1 MLLDRREFLWGAGLA
16 FGALALPTRRSLGS
30 DYQLPPAARQA
41 LGVSPY
47 VYISPLLANGSE
59 STCHGEVWYFVDG
72 GDVVIAT
79 GADRWKSRA
88 LKRGR
93 DRARIWVG
101 DFGRARSADGPFR
114 QGPSFLA
121 RARFDEE
128 RATFDRLLES
138 FAVKYADG
146 WDKWDPRFRKG
157 YADGSRVVIRYV
169 PIGQ

>member
-1 MLLDRREFLWGAGLA
+1 LLGRREFLWGAGLA
-16 FGALALPTRRSLGS
+16 LGALALPTRRGFGS
-30 DYQLPPAARQA
+30 DYQLPADAQQA
-41 LGVSPY
+41 LGISPL
-47 VYISPLLANGSE
+47 VYISPLQANGSE
-59 STCHGEVWYFVDG
+59 SRCHGEVWYFVDG
-72 GDVVIAT
+72 GHVVIAT
-79 GADRWKSRA
+79 GSDRWKSRA
-88 LKRGR
+88 LKKGR

-101 DFGRARSADGPFR
+101 DYGPARSADGPFR

-121 RARFDEE
+121 RAKFDED

-138 FAVKYADG
+138 FGKKYPDE